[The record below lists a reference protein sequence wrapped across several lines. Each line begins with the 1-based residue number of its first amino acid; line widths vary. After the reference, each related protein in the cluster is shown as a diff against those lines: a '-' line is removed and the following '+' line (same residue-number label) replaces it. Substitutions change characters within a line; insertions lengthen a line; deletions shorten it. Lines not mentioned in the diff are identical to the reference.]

1 MSSPTSSRPASLPGL
16 TPSDPQS
23 IGPYRLVGRIGAGG
37 MGVVYAGLTGS
48 GEQVAVKVIRGE
60 FDTDPEFRSRFDRE
74 IALMRRV
81 KATCIAPVLAA
92 DTRAEQPWYAAPFLS
107 GPTLQAHVTQHGPLG
122 EGEVVALALGLAE
135 AIGAIHAAGVIH
147 RDLKPA
153 NVILAPDG
161 PKVLDFGIARAVD
174 ESAITRTGG
183 LVGSPGWIAPEA
195 YQGTVGPALD
205 VFAWGALVAF
215 ASTGRR
221 PFGQGD
227 INTLTYRVLNEEPDI
242 AGLPPGLAELV
253 ARALSKNPDQRPD
266 ATELFQQLTHLAVE
280 ATLVDDTSTRDSA
293 TIVTHVL
300 HQGWNGVE
308 HSGTL
313 DWGPALREASRR
325 RLRRRLLVGSAA
337 ALSLLIIIALGTA
350 AGITYRATGSPL
362 PAWAGGG
369 QAPADDPS
377 GNGGASGES
386 GGDDP
391 YTESAA
397 YTPDPEADRKLI
409 AAAGCEG
416 CDGEVHVLPG
426 LVYRGEEPVRLVLT
440 NVDLESHMGA
450 GRMVALYMVRN
461 SDDKIIAH
469 NMTGS
474 ATGRVIP
481 EQLDFDELWAID
493 EAGFFILLTEQ
504 ENRPESQTIVTMNVD
519 DVGSIKQF
527 GTHGIRA
534 VGLDRL
540 QAEDMD
546 DDGGYEIRTDLGTT
560 SETFEIVPSDVRHF
574 YKYYDGDGQWW
585 PWMCTEKLDG
595 KPSAGDL
602 LNMNDPKCTQVGQG
616 EVPWDY

>member
-1 MSSPTSSRPASLPGL
+1 MAPPSSNRPASLPGL
-16 TPSDPQS
+16 TPSDPQR
-23 IGPYRLVGRIGAGG
+23 IGPYRLIGRIGAGG
-37 MGVVYAGLTGS
+37 MGVVYAGLNEA
-48 GEQVAVKVIRGE
+48 GEHVAVKVIRGE
-60 FDTDPEFRSRFDRE
+60 FDADPEFRSRFDRE

-81 KATCIAPVLAA
+81 KATCIAPVLDA
-92 DTRAEQPWYAAPFLS
+92 DIRAEQPWYASPFLS
-107 GPTLQAHVTQHGPLG
+107 GPTLQAHVTQHGPLD
-122 EGEVVALALGLAE
+122 VAQVIALALGLAE
-135 AIGAIHAAGVIH
+135 AISAIHAAGVIH

-195 YQGTVGPALD
+195 YQGTVGPSLD
-205 VFAWGALVAF
+205 IFAWGALVAF
-215 ASTGRR
+215 AASGRR

-242 AGLPPGLAELV
+242 AGLPSGLAEV
-253 ARALSKNPDQRPD
+253 VGRALCKDPAQRLD
-266 ATELFQQLTHLAVE
+266 ATELFQRLAGLAVE
-280 ATLVDDTSTRDSA
+280 TTLVDASRVQDST
-293 TIVTHVL
+293 TIVTQAL
-300 HQGWNGVE
+300 HQGWHEIEN
-308 HSGTL
+308 SGTL

-325 RLRRRLLVGSAA
+325 RLRTRLLFGGAVGLA
-337 ALSLLIIIALGTA
+337 LLITIALGAA
-350 AGITYRATGSPL
+350 AGISYRATGSPL
-362 PAWAGGG
+362 PGWTSGGTEINGDPSADTGNTGEGGG
-369 QAPADDPS
+369 
-377 GNGGASGES
+377 G
-386 GGDDP
+386 DP

-416 CDGEVHVLPG
+416 CDGDVHVLPG
-426 LVYRGEEPVRLVLT
+426 MVYRGKDPVRLVLT
-440 NVDLESHMGA
+440 NVEVESHMGA

-461 SDDKIIAH
+461 SDDKVIAH

-474 ATGRVIP
+474 ATGRVLPDQI
-481 EQLDFDELWAID
+481 DFDELWAVD

-504 ENRPESQTIVTMNVD
+504 EGQPGNQTIVTMNVD
-519 DVGSIKQF
+519 DLGSIKQF

-546 DDGGYEIRTDLGTT
+546 DDGGFEIRTDLGTT
-560 SETFEIVPSDVRHF
+560 TDTFEIVPGNVHHF

-595 KPSAGDL
+595 KPSADDL
-602 LNMNDPKCTQVGQG
+602 LNMYDPKCTQVGQG
-616 EVPWDY
+616 EVPWNY